1 MTRGE
6 GQPRA
11 SSCLTVSLRLSH
23 LSYLPLEHTLLHP
36 KFPTALLAAE
46 VGPTSPPPP
55 ASWGPVAYSL
65 YCGPMRKQ
73 RLPLRG
79 WLALTCGSRSGR
91 NIARPAH
98 LHTPPPSPSLGE
110 QHV

>member
-46 VGPTSPPPP
+46 VGPTSPPPRFL
-55 ASWGPVAYSL
+55 GPSGLQPVLWTHEEAAVAPQGMAGFDL
-65 YCGPMRKQ
+65 
-73 RLPLRG
+73 
-79 WLALTCGSRSGR
+79 WL
-91 NIARPAH
+91 
-98 LHTPPPSPSLGE
+98 
-110 QHV
+110 